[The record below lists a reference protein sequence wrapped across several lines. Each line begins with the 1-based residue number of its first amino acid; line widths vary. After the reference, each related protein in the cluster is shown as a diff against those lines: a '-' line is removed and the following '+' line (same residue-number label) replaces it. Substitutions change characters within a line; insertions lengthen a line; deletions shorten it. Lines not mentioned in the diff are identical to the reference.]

1 MIRLDPETGVLDI
14 EADLT
19 GRPLAATPP
28 AGQGYGREL
37 FDVFRRSV
45 GAADRGASALF

>member
-1 MIRLDPETGVLDI
+1 MIRLDCAAGVLDI

-19 GRPLAATPP
+19 ARLPAPTP
-28 AGQGYGREL
+28 AGGAGYGREL

-45 GAADRGASALF
+45 GASDAGASSLF